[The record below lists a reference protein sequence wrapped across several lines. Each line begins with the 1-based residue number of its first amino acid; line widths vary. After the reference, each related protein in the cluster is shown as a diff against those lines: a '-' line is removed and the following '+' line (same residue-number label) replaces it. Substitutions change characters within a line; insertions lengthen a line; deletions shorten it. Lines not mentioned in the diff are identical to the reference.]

1 MKMNKYKKIITRFF
15 MKKLDEL
22 YNRIITESRGNS
34 FTFSDKAIEI
44 FENNFGQSRWKLE
57 LTGVA
62 RDKKTGE
69 MKQVPVV
76 VKKFKAVG
84 SSITSDWPH
93 MVIHMECNGRYYYTW
108 SPQPV
113 YIRTNEINI
122 KPFSLLTKDLI
133 ETVYYPNSDRSKL
146 VFKVR
151 KTSFNRGYAYLSG
164 TVTITI
170 PGNVINPPKQEE
182 HIEETENSEV

>member
-1 MKMNKYKKIITRFF
+1 

-22 YNRIITESRGNS
+22 YNRIIAESRGNS

-84 SSITSDWPH
+84 GSITSDWPH

-133 ETVYYPNSDRSKL
+133 ETVYYPNSNRSKL

-170 PGNVINPPKQEE
+170 PGNVIDPPEQEE

>member
-1 MKMNKYKKIITRFF
+1 MRFF
-15 MKKLDEL
+15 MNKFNEL
-22 YNRIITESRGNS
+22 YNRIIAESRGNN

-62 RDKKTGE
+62 KDKETGE
-69 MKQVPVV
+69 MEQVPVV

-84 SSITSDWPH
+84 GGEGGWPH
-93 MVIHMECNGRYYYTW
+93 IVIHMECKDRYYYTW

-113 YIRTNEINI
+113 YIRTNSIDI

-133 ETVYYPNSDRSKL
+133 ETIYYPNSNRSKL

-164 TVTITI
+164 TITITV
-170 PGNVINPPKQEE
+170 PGNIINPSEN
-182 HIEETENSEV
+182 EETIETNEKELEV